1 MKWENKR
8 EKMKGKRE
16 KQKDEKKEEIQK
28 ESLNF
33 FSPIQKKWS

>member
-1 MKWENKR
+1 MKWGEKR
-8 EKMKGKRE
+8 EKMKWKRE